1 MVRPYLKGKR
11 KIIIIVSVE
20 NVYSGDMEMR
30 IF

>member
-11 KIIIIVSVE
+11 KIIVSVE

-30 IF
+30 TF